1 MINNNELINQIKSY
15 NKFLNSESLSKAYD
29 FALEA
34 HQNQKREEGVPY
46 IIHPVAVAKIL
57 TELNIRTY
65 QHTDMEDVIHIWKE
79 CGLIRSRNN
88 PKLDIQRKVKTQ
100 NDLFFVAEL
109 SNRIIATA
117 MFGYDGH
124 RGWLNYFAVLP
135 QFQKSGYGNQLLE
148 FGEKIL
154 FDKGCPKINLQ
165 IRADNK
171 EAINFYK
178 AVGYNE
184 DEVISYGKR
193 LIED

>member
-1 MINNNELINQIKSY
+1 MTKKKST
-15 NKFLNSESLSKAYD
+15 D
-29 FALEA
+29 
-34 HQNQKREEGVPY
+34 
-46 IIHPVAVAKIL
+46 
-57 TELNIRTY
+57 LNIRTY
-65 QHTDMEDVIHIWKE
+65 KHADMEDVINVWKE
-79 CGLIRSRNN
+79 CGLIRSWNN

-135 QFQKSGYGNQLLE
+135 QFQKSGYGKQLLE

>member
-1 MINNNELINQIKSY
+1 MVKLLRSSSSIPKKWL
-15 NKFLNSESLSKAYD
+15 
-29 FALEA
+29 
-34 HQNQKREEGVPY
+34 
-46 IIHPVAVAKIL
+46 
-57 TELNIRTY
+57 
-65 QHTDMEDVIHIWKE
+65 WK
-79 CGLIRSRNN
+79 
-88 PKLDIQRKVKTQ
+88 
-100 NDLFFVAEL
+100 
-109 SNRIIATA
+109 
-117 MFGYDGH
+117 
-124 RGWLNYFAVLP
+124 
-135 QFQKSGYGNQLLE
+135 QLLE